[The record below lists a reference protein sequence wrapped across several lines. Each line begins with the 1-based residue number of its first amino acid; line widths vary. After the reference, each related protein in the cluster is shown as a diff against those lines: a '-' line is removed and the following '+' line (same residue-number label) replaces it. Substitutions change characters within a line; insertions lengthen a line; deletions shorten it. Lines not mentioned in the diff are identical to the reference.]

1 MTIETIRFNL
11 PAIEGGKN
19 FWCNI
24 LLRQCSDTAEDKE
37 YGN

>member
-11 PAIEGGKN
+11 PAMEGGKN
-19 FWCNI
+19 FWGNI
-24 LLRQCSDTAEDKE
+24 LLRQSSDTAKAKE